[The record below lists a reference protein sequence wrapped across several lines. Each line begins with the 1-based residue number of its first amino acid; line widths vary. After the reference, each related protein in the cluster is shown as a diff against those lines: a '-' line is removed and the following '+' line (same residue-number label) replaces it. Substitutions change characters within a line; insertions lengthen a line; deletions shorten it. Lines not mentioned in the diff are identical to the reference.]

1 MEGTVGK
8 ILRAQR
14 ESLKLSI
21 EDVAEK
27 TSFRIEYIE
36 KLEND
41 DYTCFKTPIYAK
53 GTIRGYANFL
63 GLDGLALVEQFKQN
77 ELEKVSFAG
86 NDIGQETIDAITKS
100 KVNENLIQQPG
111 IGTQTSFSRDDSS
124 LPVKQIIFGLALIGI
139 IVSGCYFAPGL
150 KFDKVEISFVDRITA
165 KVTEFYDTLTNLV
178 PENRKQ
184 QQETKVEEK
193 VATKENTTGFNEKLK
208 ENIATK
214 NKDKAIIY
222 SKPTQSSPVKK
233 VDKNSIAARYDK
245 VVVEMTATGQCWI
258 DVFSDGKAIY
268 SGMMTNGRYKI
279 FEANK
284 RVTVRYGNI
293 GVMQVVVNGKPVN
306 MRGEAGVATRHY
318 PR

>member
-8 ILRAQR
+8 ILKAQR

-21 EDVAEK
+21 EEVVEK
-27 TSFRIEYIE
+27 TSFRTEYIE

-41 DYTCFKTPIYAK
+41 DYTIFKTPIYAK

-111 IGTQTSFSRDDSS
+111 IGTQTSFSRDESS
-124 LPVKQIIFGLALIGI
+124 LPVKQIVFGLALIGI

-150 KFDKVEISFVDRITA
+150 KFDKVDVSFVDKFSA
-165 KVTEFYDTLTNLV
+165 KVTEIYDTLTNLV
-178 PENRKQ
+178 PEIRKQ
-184 QQETKVEEK
+184 QQEEKVENK
-193 VATKENTTGFNEKLK
+193 VVTQENTTGFNQKLK

-214 NKDKAIIY
+214 NKDKEIIY
-222 SKPTQSSPVKK
+222 SKPTQSTSVKK